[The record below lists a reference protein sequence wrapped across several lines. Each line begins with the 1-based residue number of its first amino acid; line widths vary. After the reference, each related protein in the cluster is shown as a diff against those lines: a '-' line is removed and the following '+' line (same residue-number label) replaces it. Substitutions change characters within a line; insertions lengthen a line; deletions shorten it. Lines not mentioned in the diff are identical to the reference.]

1 MNQLISRLTRPAL
14 ATLLALLGCGWT
26 ARAVDAQA
34 LLPYTLPLDEERLTA
49 TGLTLAQEAAQLAQF
64 QQYDEALARIQLAA
78 QLAPQDPQILT
89 LLGSLHLQVGDSA
102 AAVTA
107 LENAKAISSDDP
119 TIWFSL
125 GSAYFSEAKYLQAAN
140 ALEKGV
146 GLEPGN
152 SAAHFDLGNAYYKL
166 NRYQKAIDQYETS
179 VSYNELF
186 WPAINNIGLVLYE
199 MGKIDPAIEQWERSL
214 AVAEEEPEPTLAIA
228 VARYAA
234 NVNRPAAIESATI
247 ALERDSRYADL
258 EFLEDNLWGNRL
270 LSATEAMFGTPGLQE
285 VLSGL

>member
-1 MNQLISRLTRPAL
+1 MNQLMFRLTRPAL
-14 ATLLALLGCGWT
+14 VALLALLGCGWT

-78 QLAPQDPQILT
+78 QLAPRDPQILT
-89 LLGSLHLQVGDSA
+89 LMGSLHLQVGDSE
-102 AAVTA
+102 AAVAA
-107 LENAKAISSDDP
+107 LESAKALSGDDAI
-119 TIWFSL
+119 IWFTL
-125 GSAYFSEAKYLQAAN
+125 GSAYFSEANYSQAAN
-140 ALEKGV
+140 ALENGLA
-146 GLEPGN
+146 LEPENPG
-152 SAAHFDLGNAYYKL
+152 AHFDLGNAYYKL
-166 NRYQKAIDQYETS
+166 NRYQEAIEEYETAIS
-179 VSYNELF
+179 FDELF

-199 MGKIDPAIEQWERSL
+199 MGELEPAIEQWERSL
-214 AVAEEEPEPTLAIA
+214 SVSEEEPEPTLAIA

-234 NVNRPAAIESATI
+234 NVNRPAAIELATA

-258 EFLEDNLWGNRL
+258 EFLAENLWGNRL